1 MKNLRTSGRTE
12 FLFTMLL
19 FFVFLLCSVFT
30 VLIGSRVYENIRAR
44 DNASFYRDTAISYAV
59 NKVRQADRTGAVEIR
74 EENGVSILVLTSEIN
89 GSLYETWIYTMDG
102 SLRELFTP
110 KDSGLTAADGL
121 PVSECPEMT
130 FSLEEKNGKL
140 LLTIEQEGGQNL
152 SIFLRSAP
160 GTFSE
165 KREEGPEG
173 SARAKESQTRQAKAQ
188 PGQTVQAQI
197 KPGKPLQTGPAFPSP
212 SASDTETAASDVSDA
227 ARTD

>member
-44 DNASFYRDTAISYAV
+44 DNSSFYRGTAMSYVV

-89 GSLYETWIYTMDG
+89 GGLYETWIYTLDG

-121 PVSECPEMT
+121 PVIECPELT
-130 FSLEEKNGKL
+130 FSLEEKNGQN
-140 LLTIEQEGGQNL
+140 LLTVKQAPSGKRPGQDSAADPPDASGQGGQKL
-152 SIFLRSAP
+152 SIVLRSAP
-160 GTFSE
+160 GAFFES
-165 KREEGPEG
+165 REQADTALFQPDQTILPGPSHSGAAVPDG
-173 SARAKESQTRQAKAQ
+173 SDTARA
-188 PGQTVQAQI
+188 
-197 KPGKPLQTGPAFPSP
+197 
-212 SASDTETAASDVSDA
+212 D
-227 ARTD
+227 